1 VTAELAA
8 TGWDAIS
15 ELTVHSHQLGEQVRA
30 LVLRPDPP
38 AAQPRWLYLLH
49 GRGSA
54 AAELVPAL
62 AAVRDAVRSG
72 ALPAH
77 VVVAP
82 DAPWSNRA
90 SFWLD
95 SRYAGDPAG
104 GVAAGRPVESAMLAD
119 LVPAVED
126 RIGPPSGRARR
137 AVGGISMGGG
147 AALRWAL
154 TRPALFGAAVLLS
167 PAVYAG
173 LPPDGSSM
181 RAFGAFGSAADRF
194 DAGRY
199 RELTYPALL
208 SGRSP
213 ASAPL
218 RVAILV
224 GDREPPVAAGPA
236 VRDLDLEAARLHAA
250 LKRQPSVHTA
260 LRVRAGGHDWSFW
273 RPALLDGLAIVTAE
287 SSSDSRPSPGG

>member
-1 VTAELAA
+1 VPLP
-8 TGWDAIS
+8 
-15 ELTVHSHQLGEQVRA
+15 
-30 LVLRPDPP
+30 LR
-38 AAQPRWLYLLH
+38 RVV
-49 GRGSA
+49 
-54 AAELVPAL
+54 ELVPAL

-95 SRYAGDPAG
+95 SRYAGDSAG

-119 LVPAVED
+119 LLPAAEQ
-126 RIGPPSGRARR
+126 RIGPPSGRDRR
-137 AVGGISMGGG
+137 AVGGVSMGGA

-167 PAVYAG
+167 PAVYIG

-181 RAFGAFGSAADRF
+181 RAFGAFGNAGARF

-199 RELTYPALL
+199 EELAYPALL
-208 SGRSP
+208 SRRSP
-213 ASAPL
+213 AGAPL
-218 RVAILV
+218 SVAILV
-224 GDREPPVAAGPA
+224 GDREPPLTDGSAM
-236 VRDLDLEAARLHAA
+236 RDLDLEAARLHAA
-250 LKRQPSVHTA
+250 LKRQPSVHSA
-260 LRVRAGGHDWSFW
+260 LRVRGGGHDWSFW
-273 RPALLDGLAIVTAE
+273 RPALLDGLAIVSE
-287 SSSDSRPSPGG
+287 SSSDSQ